1 MDICVVSS
9 LELLFIKILWTFMYK
24 LFCKHLFLK

>member
-1 MDICVVSS
+1 MDICVSS

-24 LFCKHLFLK
+24 LFCKHLFRK

>member
-24 LFCKHLFLK
+24 LFCEYLFLK